1 MDNKQ
6 YSTRELFRRF
16 APYFKKYRFTLWMD
30 LFCAAL
36 TTVCEL
42 VLPLIMRYIT
52 NEGLRDLASLSVK
65 TILSLGVLYFGLRIV
80 DCIASYYMSDMGHV
94 MGAKIETD
102 MRRDAYNHLQKL
114 SNTYYNNTKVGQIMG
129 RITNDLFDGIRPS
142 LPRRIFHRRNQDRNL
157 FYHSGKYQSAAD
169 IDDLSVR
176 AADVRCV
183 HDPEFPDAKCLS
195 QAA

>member
-65 TILSLGVLYFGLRIV
+65 TILSLGVLYFGLRTWLHRQLLYV
-80 DCIASYYMSDMGHV
+80 RYGTRHGREDRDGHAQRCIQPFAEAVQY
-94 MGAKIETD
+94 
-102 MRRDAYNHLQKL
+102 LL
-114 SNTYYNNTKVGQIMG
+114 
-129 RITNDLFDGIRPS
+129 
-142 LPRRIFHRRNQDRNL
+142 
-157 FYHSGKYQSAAD
+157 
-169 IDDLSVR
+169 
-176 AADVRCV
+176 
-183 HDPEFPDAKCLS
+183 
-195 QAA
+195 

>member
-16 APYFKKYRFTLWMD
+16 ASYFKKYRFTLWMD

-80 DCIASYYMSDMGHV
+80 DCIASYYMSD
-94 MGAKIETD
+94 I
-102 MRRDAYNHLQKL
+102 
-114 SNTYYNNTKVGQIMG
+114 
-129 RITNDLFDGIRPS
+129 
-142 LPRRIFHRRNQDRNL
+142 
-157 FYHSGKYQSAAD
+157 
-169 IDDLSVR
+169 
-176 AADVRCV
+176 
-183 HDPEFPDAKCLS
+183 
-195 QAA
+195 

>member
-16 APYFKKYRFTLWMD
+16 ASYFKKYRFTLWMD

-65 TILSLGVLYFGLRIV
+65 TILSLGVLYFGLRLHRQLLYV
-80 DCIASYYMSDMGHV
+80 RYGTRHGREDRDGHAQRCIQPFAEAVQY
-94 MGAKIETD
+94 
-102 MRRDAYNHLQKL
+102 LL
-114 SNTYYNNTKVGQIMG
+114 
-129 RITNDLFDGIRPS
+129 
-142 LPRRIFHRRNQDRNL
+142 
-157 FYHSGKYQSAAD
+157 
-169 IDDLSVR
+169 
-176 AADVRCV
+176 
-183 HDPEFPDAKCLS
+183 
-195 QAA
+195 

>member
-80 DCIASYYMSDMGHV
+80 DCIASYYMSDGREDRDGH
-94 MGAKIETD
+94 A
-102 MRRDAYNHLQKL
+102 Q
-114 SNTYYNNTKVGQIMG
+114 
-129 RITNDLFDGIRPS
+129 
-142 LPRRIFHRRNQDRNL
+142 
-157 FYHSGKYQSAAD
+157 
-169 IDDLSVR
+169 
-176 AADVRCV
+176 RCIQPFAEAV
-183 HDPEFPDAKCLS
+183 QYLL
-195 QAA
+195 